1 MTIYQLPYF
10 GEVSLLEQ
18 DYYEIE
24 ADINQ
29 ADTQIILDIPNINPT
44 KEEVSEIQLFLKS
57 LPCLDTKIREAFLN
71 EYISEKPSFVKDY
84 IRIQIRDNR
93 EVLEEELG
101 LNVNS
106 SGIGKDFC
114 SKMELQSIFICPES
128 TAFAVFEYTI
138 GQMITE
144 DVLTVG
150 VDKQG
155 NIMDFSVES

>member
-1 MTIYQLPYF
+1 M
-10 GEVSLLEQ
+10 
-18 DYYEIE
+18 
-24 ADINQ
+24 
-29 ADTQIILDIPNINPT
+29 
-44 KEEVSEIQLFLKS
+44 
-57 LPCLDTKIREAFLN
+57 
-71 EYISEKPSFVKDY
+71 
-84 IRIQIRDNR
+84 
-93 EVLEEELG
+93 G

-106 SGIGKDFC
+106 SGVGKDFC

-128 TAFAVFEYTI
+128 TVFAIFEYTI